1 LIWRENTLISKRN
14 TIQYYFRVFCDC
26 LVKYIDILGRKGCS
40 RTSLEYCKFLLS
52 TNPYTDPYGAL
63 LRIDFYALR
72 AHDYQLYIDFIRRL
86 PLELHPEEPCSSL
99 LILPNVLLS
108 VGLAKFSTIYDK
120 SQDHS
125 PSKDQLAGSLAT
137 LLSLEGHLNQ
147 LLDAADPEPFLIAAV
162 CLYPQQVALLAR
174 KVA

>member
-1 LIWRENTLISKRN
+1 
-14 TIQYYFRVFCDC
+14 
-26 LVKYIDILGRKGCS
+26 
-40 RTSLEYCKFLLS
+40 LS
-52 TNPYTDPYGAL
+52 INPFTDPYGAL

-108 VGLAKFSTIYDK
+108 VGLAKFSAIFDK
-120 SQDHS
+120 NQEHC
-125 PSKDQLAGSLAT
+125 PSRAHLDSSLKT

-147 LLDAADPEPFLIAAV
+147 LLDAPDPEPFMIAAL
-162 CLYPQQVALLAR
+162 CLYPQQVM
-174 KVA
+174 